1 MKIENGKRKIE
12 KDENG
17 ENSFFNFHFSF
28 FNFHFTKGDVK
39 GMKTENILADK
50 TVDFAVRIVKFY
62 KYLCEEKKE
71 YVLSKQILRSGT
83 SIGANVRESKNA
95 QSKADFIS
103 KLNIALKEADETE
116 YWLEVMVKSDLI
128 KENQVEKLVSDL
140 KEIIA
145 ILVSSLKTMK
155 SKR

>member
-1 MKIENGKRKIE
+1 MKDSVIAE
-12 KDENG
+12 
-17 ENSFFNFHFSF
+17 
-28 FNFHFTKGDVK
+28 
-39 GMKTENILADK
+39 K

-62 KYLCEEKKE
+62 KYLCDEKKE

-103 KLNIALKEADETE
+103 KLNIALKEADETQ
-116 YWLEVMVKSDLI
+116 YWLEIMVKSDLI
-128 KENQVEKLVSDL
+128 KENQVEALNKDL

-145 ILVSSLKTMK
+145 MLVASIKTLRGNGKLKTEN
-155 SKR
+155 

>member
-1 MKIENGKRKIE
+1 MGNGK
-12 KDENG
+12 
-17 ENSFFNFHFSF
+17 
-28 FNFHFTKGDVK
+28 
-39 GMKTENILADK
+39 MKTENGNILAEK

-62 KYLCEEKKE
+62 KYLCDEKKE

-95 QSKADFIS
+95 QSRADFVS

-116 YWLEVMVKSDLI
+116 YWLEVMLKSDLV
-128 KENQVEKLVSDL
+128 KENQIEKLVANL

-145 ILVSSLKTMK
+145 ILVSSIKTMK
-155 SKR
+155 MKTEK

>member
-1 MKIENGKRKIE
+1 MK
-12 KDENG
+12 
-17 ENSFFNFHFSF
+17 S
-28 FNFHFTKGDVK
+28 
-39 GMKTENILADK
+39 ENILADK